1 MMMRLRF
8 LLASLLVLTFAAA
21 VYPDQASTAYKQGV
35 HAESQKQYDA
45 AFQAYKR
52 AYALKP
58 NEPRYATA
66 YLRSRTYAA
75 ALHVA
80 NGMKLLHQGAELRD
94 DLKLQEALTEF
105 QLASE
110 IDSTNYVAAQ
120 GVRETSAMLKRQAES
135 GAAAP
140 PPESPLTKMVAE
152 AEGPVDIQ
160 PSPNTPITLRMTT
173 TADNIYR
180 TIGKLSG
187 INILFDLDYKP
198 QKITV
203 ELNDVMPR
211 EALKMVALES
221 KTFWRPISTT
231 AVFVAAEGKRKEFE
245 SSVMKTFYLRNAST
259 PTELQDVAGTLKGI
273 AEISKIQVNPTRGSI
288 TVRATPDQLVLAEK
302 LITDADKAKAEVVID
317 VAVMEVS
324 RTRLNTLGT
333 TVPTSTTVT
342 PVGVAAGGG
351 SSSGP
356 VVNFGSINGTTFAVP
371 IPSASFTMLMSDT
384 NARILQRPQIRA
396 LDNEKATLKIGD
408 RIPIATGS
416 FTPGI
421 GSGGIS
427 PLVNTQFQY
436 IDVGV
441 NINITPQI
449 HSDDEVTLKM
459 ELEISSVTGNT
470 NIGGISQPNIGQRRV
485 DHTARLHDGEVNLL
499 AGILQDTETKSLSG
513 YPWLTK
519 IPILKYLFG
528 QEQKERLEDEVVFA
542 ITPHIV
548 RAQEIN
554 DDNLRMIDVG
564 TNNTIGLRYQ
574 EAKPPKGKEPSTSPS
589 PTNPAATQ
597 GGERRQPATQ
607 KNAAPAP
614 KATAAAASDR

>member
-8 LLASLLVLTFAAA
+8 LLASLLALTLAAA
-21 VYPDQASTAYKQGV
+21 VYPDEARTAYKQGV

-45 AFQAYKR
+45 AYQAYKR
-52 AYALKP
+52 AYSLKP

-120 GVRETSAMLKRQAES
+120 GVRETSAMLKRQAEP

-140 PPESPLTKMVAE
+140 PPESPLTKMVAS

-221 KTFWRPISTT
+221 KTFWRPIS
-231 AVFVAAEGKRKEFE
+231 ANAIFVAAETKRKETE
-245 SSVMKTFYLRNAST
+245 SSVLKTFYFRNAST

-273 AEISKIQVNPTRGSI
+273 LDISKIQVNPTRGSI
-288 TVRATPDQLVLAEK
+288 TVRATPDQLVLAQK
-302 LITDADKAKAEVVID
+302 LIEDADKAKAEVVID

-324 RTRLNTLGT
+324 RDKLNTWGT
-333 TVPTSTTVT
+333 TVPTATAIT
-342 PVGVAAGGG
+342 PVAAAGAAGAAA
-351 SSSGP
+351 SGP
-356 VVNFGSINGTTFAVP
+356 VVKFGSLNGNNFVVP
-371 IPSASFTMLMSDT
+371 IPGAQFTLLMSDSHT
-384 NARILQRPQIRA
+384 KVLQRPQVRA

-408 RIPIATGS
+408 RVPIATGS

-421 GSGGIS
+421 GTGGIS
-427 PLVNTQFQY
+427 PLVNTQFTY
-436 IDVGV
+436 LDVGV
-441 NINITPQI
+441 NIDITPQI
-449 HSDDEVTLKM
+449 HSDKEVTLKM
-459 ELEISSVTGNT
+459 SLEISSVTGEI
-470 NIGGISQPNIGQRRV
+470 NIGGITQPKIGQRRIE
-485 DHTARLHDGEVNLL
+485 HETRLRDGEVNMIG
-499 AGILQDTETKSLSG
+499 GILEDTETQSMSG

-528 QEQKERLEDEVVFA
+528 NENRERTQDEVVFA
-542 ITPHIV
+542 
-548 RAQEIN
+548 
-554 DDNLRMIDVG
+554 
-564 TNNTIGLRYQ
+564 
-574 EAKPPKGKEPSTSPS
+574 
-589 PTNPAATQ
+589 
-597 GGERRQPATQ
+597 
-607 KNAAPAP
+607 
-614 KATAAAASDR
+614 

>member
-8 LLASLLVLTFAAA
+8 LLASLLALTLAAA
-21 VYPDQASTAYKQGV
+21 VYPDEARTAYKQGV

-45 AFQAYKR
+45 AYQAYKR
-52 AYALKP
+52 AYSLKP

-135 GAAAP
+135 GAAP
-140 PPESPLTKMVAE
+140 PPESALTKLAAE

-187 INILFDLDYKP
+187 ISILFDLDYKP
-198 QKITV
+198 QKITI

-259 PTELQDVAGTLKGI
+259 PTELQDVVGTLKGI

-302 LITDADKAKAEVVID
+302 LITDSDKAKAEVVID

-333 TVPTSTTVT
+333 TVPTSTTIT
-342 PVGVAAGGG
+342 PLGVGASGG

-356 VVNFGSINGTTFAVP
+356 AVNFGSVNGTTFAIP

-416 FTPGI
+416 FAPGI
-421 GSGGIS
+421 GAGGIS
-427 PLVNTQFQY
+427 PLVSTQFQY

-441 NINITPQI
+441 NIDITPQI

-459 ELEISSVTGNT
+459 QLEISSVTGNT

-574 EAKPPKGKEPSTSPS
+574 ETKPPKGKESPASPS
-589 PTNPAATQ
+589 PTNPAATR

>member
-8 LLASLLVLTFAAA
+8 LFASILILTLSAA
-21 VYPDQASTAYKQGV
+21 VYPDEAHTAYKQGV

-52 AYALKP
+52 AYTLKP

-66 YLRSRTYAA
+66 YLRSRTFAA
-75 ALHVA
+75 AQHVA
-80 NGMKLLHQGAELRD
+80 NGMKLREDKQ
-94 DLKLQEALTEF
+94 LQEALAEF
-105 QLASE
+105 QKGAE

-135 GAAAP
+135 GSAAP
-140 PPESPLTKMVAE
+140 SESPLAKLAATV
-152 AEGPVDIQ
+152 EGPVDIE

-180 TIGKLSG
+180 TIGKLGG

-221 KTFWRPISTT
+221 KTFWRPISPT
-231 AVFVAAEGKRKEFE
+231 AIFVAAEGKRKEFE
-245 SSVMKTFYLRNAST
+245 SSVLKTFYLRSAST
-259 PTELQDVAGTLKGI
+259 PTELQDVVGTLKGI
-273 AEISKIQVNPTRGSI
+273 LEINRIQVNPTRNSI

-302 LITDADKAKAEVVID
+302 LIADADKAKGEVVID
-317 VAVMEVS
+317 IAVMEVS
-324 RTRLNTLGT
+324 RQRLNTWGT

-342 PVGVAAGGG
+342 PVAVAAGASGA

-356 VVNFGSINGTTFAVP
+356 LVSIGSLNGNSFVIP
-371 IPSASFTMLMSDT
+371 IPSASFTLLASDGNT
-384 NARILQRPQIRA
+384 KVLQRPQLRA
-396 LDNEKATLKIGD
+396 LDNEKASLKIGD
-408 RIPIATGS
+408 RVPIATGS

-421 GSGGIS
+421 GAGGIS

-436 IDVGV
+436 LDVGV
-441 NINITPQI
+441 NIDITPQI
-449 HSDDEVTLKM
+449 HSDREVTLKIS
-459 ELEISSVTGNT
+459 LEISSVTGSQ
-470 NIGGISQPNIGQRRV
+470 NIGGISQPTIGQRRIEHETRV
-485 DHTARLHDGEVNLL
+485 QDGEVNLIG
-499 AGILQDTETKSLSG
+499 GILEDTETKSLSG

-528 QEQKERLEDEVVFA
+528 QETKLHTEDEIVFA

-548 RAQEIN
+548 RAQEIT
-554 DDNLRMIDVG
+554 DENLRMIDVG

-574 EAKPPKGKEPSTSPS
+574 EAKPGKGKEAPST
-589 PTNPAATQ
+589 PTNPAATH

-607 KNAAPAP
+607 RNATPAP
-614 KATAAAASDR
+614 KAGASSDK

>member
-8 LLASLLVLTFAAA
+8 LLASLLVLTLSAA
-21 VYPDQASTAYKQGV
+21 VYPDEARTAYKRGV
-35 HAESQKQYDA
+35 RAESQKQYDA

-52 AYALKP
+52 AYSLKP
-58 NEPRYATA
+58 NEPGYATA

-80 NGMKLLHQGAELRD
+80 NGMKLLRQGEELRD

-105 QLASE
+105 QLAMD

-120 GVRETSAMLKRQAES
+120 GVRETSAILKRQAES
-135 GAAAP
+135 VGAAA
-140 PPESPLTKMVAE
+140 PPESPLTKLAAE
-152 AEGPVDIQ
+152 AQGPVEIE
-160 PSPNTPITLRMTT
+160 PSPNTPITLRITNA
-173 TADNIYR
+173 ADIIYR
-180 TIGKLSG
+180 TIGKLAG
-187 INILFDLDYKP
+187 INVLFDLDYKP

-203 ELNDVMPR
+203 ELNEVMPR

-221 KTFWRPISTT
+221 KTYWRPISTT
-231 AVFVAAEGKRKEFE
+231 AIFVAAEGKRKEIE
-245 SSVMKTFYLRNAST
+245 SSVLKTFYLRNAST
-259 PTELQDVAGTLKGI
+259 ATELQDVAGTLK
-273 AEISKIQVNPTRGSI
+273 AMVDISKLQVNPTRGSI
-288 TVRATPDQLVLAEK
+288 TVRGTPDQLVLAEK
-302 LITDADKAKAEVVID
+302 VISDADKAKAEVVID

-324 RTRLNTLGT
+324 RSRINTLGT

-342 PVGVAAGGG
+342 PVGVGSAGT

-356 VVNFGSINGTTFAVP
+356 VVNFGSLNGNTFAIP
-371 IPSASFTMLMSDT
+371 IPSASFTMLMSDSG
-384 NARILQRPQIRA
+384 AKVLQRPQLRA

-421 GSGGIS
+421 GAGGIS

-441 NINITPQI
+441 NIDITPQI
-449 HSDDEVTLKM
+449 HADNEVTLKM
-459 ELEISSVTGNT
+459 SLEISSVTGNT
-470 NIGGISQPNIGQRRV
+470 NIGGISQPNIGQRRIE
-485 DHTARLHDGEVNLL
+485 HTARLHDGEVNLL
-499 AGILQDTETKSLSG
+499 AGILEDTETKSLSG

-548 RAQEIN
+548 RAQEIT
-554 DDNLRMIDVG
+554 DENLRMIDVG
-564 TNNTIGLRYQ
+564 TNNSIGLRYQ
-574 EAKPPKGKEPSTSPS
+574 EEKPAKPKESPS
-589 PTNPAATQ
+589 SPTKPAATR

-607 KNAAPAP
+607 GNTTPAP
-614 KATAAAASDR
+614 KASASASSDK

>member
-1 MMMRLRF
+1 MMMRVRF
-8 LLASLLVLTFAAA
+8 LFASLLVLTLSAP
-21 VYPDQASTAYKQGV
+21 VYPDEAKTAYQQGV

-52 AYALKP
+52 AYSLKP

-80 NGMKLLHQGAELRD
+80 NGMKLLHQGEELRD
-94 DLKLQEALTEF
+94 DIKLQEALTEF
-105 QLASE
+105 QLAAE

-120 GVRETSAMLKRQAES
+120 GVRETSAILKRQES
-135 GAAAP
+135 GGAAAR
-140 PPESPLTKMVAE
+140 PESALSKLLAE
-152 AEGPVDIQ
+152 AEGPVDIE
-160 PSPNTPITLRMTT
+160 PSPNTPITMRSTT
-173 TADNIYR
+173 TADTIYR
-180 TIGKLSG
+180 TIGKLAG
-187 INILFDLDYKP
+187 INVLFDLDYKP

-203 ELNDVMPR
+203 ELNEVMPR

-221 KTFWRPISTT
+221 KTFWRPLSTT
-231 AVFVAAEGKRKEFE
+231 AIFVAAEGKRKEFE
-245 SSVMKTFYLRNAST
+245 SSVLKTFYLRNASA
-259 PTELQDVAGTLKGI
+259 PTELQDVASTLKAMVDI
-273 AEISKIQVNPTRGSI
+273 NKIQVNPTRGSI
-288 TVRATPDQLVLAEK
+288 TVRGTPDQLVLAEK
-302 LITDADKAKAEVVID
+302 LISDADKAKAEVVLD

-324 RTRLNTLGT
+324 RNRLNTLGT

-342 PVGVAAGGG
+342 PVGIGSSGT
-351 SSSGP
+351 SSSGSSP
-356 VVNFGSINGTTFAVP
+356 SVNVGSLNGNTFVIP
-371 IPSASFTMLMSDT
+371 IPNASFTMVMSDSNT
-384 NARILQRPQIRA
+384 KILQRPQIRA
-396 LDNEKATLKIGD
+396 LDNEKASLKIGD

-421 GSGGIS
+421 GAGGIS

-441 NINITPQI
+441 NIDITPQI

-459 ELEISSVTGNT
+459 SLEISSLNGSTS
-470 NIGGISQPNIGQRRV
+470 IGGITQPNIGQRRIE
-485 DHTARLHDGEVNLL
+485 HTARLHDGEVNLL
-499 AGILQDTETKSLSG
+499 GGILEDTETKSLSG

-528 QEQKERLEDEVVFA
+528 QENKERIEDEVVFA

-548 RAQEIN
+548 RAQEIT
-554 DDNLRMIDVG
+554 DENLRMIDVG
-564 TNNTIGLRYQ
+564 TTNTIGLRYQ
-574 EAKPPKGKEPSTSPS
+574 EEKPAKPKEPPTSP
-589 PTNPAATQ
+589 TKPAATR

-607 KNAAPAP
+607 GNTTPAP
-614 KATAAAASDR
+614 KASASSDK

>member
-8 LLASLLVLTFAAA
+8 LLAFLLVLTLAAA
-21 VYPDQASTAYKQGV
+21 VYPDEARTAYKQGV

-52 AYALKP
+52 AYSLKP

-80 NGMKLLHQGAELRD
+80 NGMKLLHQGEELRD
-94 DLKLQEALTEF
+94 DLKLQEGLTEF
-105 QLASE
+105 QLAAE

-120 GVRETSAMLKRQAES
+120 GVRETSAILKKLAES
-135 GAAAP
+135 RGAAA
-140 PPESPLTKMVAE
+140 PPESPLTKLAAE
-152 AEGPVDIQ
+152 AEGPVDIE
-160 PSPNTPITLRMTT
+160 PSPNTPITLRITNA
-173 TADNIYR
+173 ADIIYR
-180 TIGKLSG
+180 TIGKLAG
-187 INILFDLDYKP
+187 INVLFDLDYKP

-231 AVFVAAEGKRKEFE
+231 AIFVAAEGKRKEFE

-259 PTELQDVAGTLKGI
+259 PTELQDVVGTLKGI

-302 LITDADKAKAEVVID
+302 LITDSDKAKAEVVID

-342 PVGVAAGGG
+342 PVGVGASGG

-356 VVNFGSINGTTFAVP
+356 AVNFGSINGTTFAIP

-384 NARILQRPQIRA
+384 SARILQRPQIRA

-416 FTPGI
+416 FAPGI
-421 GSGGIS
+421 GAGGIS

-441 NINITPQI
+441 NIDITPQI
-449 HSDDEVTLKM
+449 HSDQEVTLKM
-459 ELEISSVTGNT
+459 SLEISSVTGNT
-470 NIGGISQPNIGQRRV
+470 NIGGISQPNIGQRRIE
-485 DHTARLHDGEVNLL
+485 HQARLHDGEVNLL
-499 AGILQDTETKSLSG
+499 AGILQDSETKSLSG

-548 RAQEIN
+548 RAQEIT
-554 DDNLRMIDVG
+554 DDNMRMIDVG

-574 EAKPPKGKEPSTSPS
+574 EAKPPKGKEPPSS
-589 PTNPAATQ
+589 PTNPAATR
-597 GGERRQPATQ
+597 GGERRQPAATQ
-607 KNAAPAP
+607 KNTTPAP
-614 KATAAAASDR
+614 KASASSDK